1 MAKAKELREHSDAEL
16 EAQVT
21 DLRKE
26 IFALRNAV
34 SSKKEDVKP
43 YQIQMKRKDVARILT
58 ILSERQMQQQVQQT
72 V

>member
-1 MAKAKELREHSDAEL
+1 MKAQDMRSQGAEELK
-16 EAQVT
+16 AQVQ

-26 IFALRNAV
+26 IFGLRNAV

-58 ILSERQMQQQVQQT
+58 VLRERELEQNA
-72 V
+72 

>member
-1 MAKAKELREHSDAEL
+1 MAKAKDLREQSDDEL
-16 EAQVT
+16 QAQCEEM
-21 DLRKE
+21 RKE
-26 IFALRNAV
+26 IFMMKNAL

-58 ILSERQMQQQVQQT
+58 VLRERQQEQT

>member
-1 MAKAKELREHSDAEL
+1 MAKAKTYREQSDADL
-16 EAQVT
+16 QAQCEEM
-21 DLRKE
+21 RKE
-26 IFALRNAV
+26 IFMMKNAL

-58 ILSERQMQQQVQQT
+58 VLRERQQEQT